1 LVSIGLVVSE
11 EKIFEKVYDV
21 RRTTSDGKSSHGLW
35 PGELKKL
42 IILTSFANIEY
53 YLFDIFLLIKFFGI
67 NITVL
72 IVETGENNQ
81 PFSSY

>member
-1 LVSIGLVVSE
+1 M
-11 EKIFEKVYDV
+11 
-21 RRTTSDGKSSHGLW
+21 TTSDGKSSHGLW

-67 NITVL
+67 NITDL
-72 IVETGENNQ
+72 YT
-81 PFSSY
+81 

>member
-1 LVSIGLVVSE
+1 MIQTKFGFNWSSSFRGEDFLKSL
-11 EKIFEKVYDV
+11 
-21 RRTTSDGKSSHGLW
+21 RRTMTTSDGKSSHGLW

-67 NITVL
+67 NITDL
-72 IVETGENNQ
+72 YT
-81 PFSSY
+81 